1 MWNTKYQPND
11 LSAGLKLWKYSMQKR
26 WRYIA
31 ERQQSEFR
39 DNIILSE
46 VKPDNQ

>member
-1 MWNTKYQPND
+1 
-11 LSAGLKLWKYSMQKR
+11 MQKR

-31 ERQQSEFR
+31 QDVSQSVFR